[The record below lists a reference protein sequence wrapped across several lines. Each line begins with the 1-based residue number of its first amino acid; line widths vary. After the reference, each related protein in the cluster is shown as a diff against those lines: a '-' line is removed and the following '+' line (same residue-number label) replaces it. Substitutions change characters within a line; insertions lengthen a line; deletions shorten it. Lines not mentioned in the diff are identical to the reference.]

1 MAISQPEYTFLSL
14 LAQSLI
20 FPENPSVLEF
30 GEQHWH
36 GDVKLEDLFQDINAF
51 AFGERH
57 KKLLNDLDEVLKRKD
72 TQKNFDLAKIVYQL
86 FLNYQ
91 SICAIDLH
99 GTSQSLQFD
108 LNYEVSL
115 DTKFD
120 VTINLG
126 TAEHIFNV
134 FQFFKTVHECTNSN
148 GIMLHVMPFLGWID
162 HGFFNFQPTF
172 YWDLAEANLYQVK
185 AFLFINGK
193 KFVSFH
199 NRQAVTQYLH
209 QLQVNPSQC
218 PVIPSNSYVALQQS
232 SNPSDFK
239 IPMQKFFQ
247 ITPEEYW
254 SLTKQI

>member
-1 MAISQPEYTFLSL
+1 MAISKSEYTFLSL

-36 GDVKLEDLFQDINAF
+36 GDVDLEDLRQDINAF
-51 AFGERH
+51 TSGERH
-57 KKLLNDLDEVLKRKD
+57 KKLLKNLDETLSRQD
-72 TQKNFDLAKIVYQL
+72 DQKSFDLAKIAYQI

-99 GTSQSLQFD
+99 GTSQSLQLD
-108 LNYEVSL
+108 LNHEISL
-115 DTKFD
+115 DKKFD

-126 TAEHIFNV
+126 TGEHIFNV
-134 FQFFKTVHECTNSN
+134 FQFFKTIHECTNPN
-148 GIMLHVMPFLGWID
+148 GIMLHAMPFLGWLD

-185 AFLFINGK
+185 AFLFIQEEE
-193 KFVSFH
+193 FVIFDD
-199 NRQAVTQYLH
+199 RRAVKQYLH
-209 QLQVNPSQC
+209 QLYIDPSRC
-218 PVIPSNSYVALQQS
+218 PVMPSNSYVALQQPN
-232 SNPSDFK
+232 NPDDFK
-239 IPMQKFFQ
+239 IPMQKLFQ

-254 SLTKQI
+254 HLPK